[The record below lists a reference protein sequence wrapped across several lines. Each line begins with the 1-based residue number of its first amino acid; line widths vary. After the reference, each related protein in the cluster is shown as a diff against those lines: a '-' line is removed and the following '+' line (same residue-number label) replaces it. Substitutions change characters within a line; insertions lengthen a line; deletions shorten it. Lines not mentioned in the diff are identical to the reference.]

1 MARHRAPEPEVA
13 RNSVVLMDTARSSRL
28 RSASAAPVDFSV
40 AEAVVDDLTLITADD
55 LMLDRIAAGQGDVF
69 VDFSVGTATGPGVL
83 APLLAT
89 WRADIVDPQWP
100 DAPTVDEAIIAAAAP
115 RARPARRALRPIL
128 GVAVAIGALL
138 FGSAAIGAQHAQPG
152 DTLWPLAKVL
162 YSDHATSVQAG
173 LAVKASLGRAQN
185 ALDHHQPSNALV
197 ALTSASGEVE
207 KVLTTDGKEALQVQV
222 KQLWNQANSSLQAA
236 TPSGTPSPAGVN
248 GSGAPVVGPPTTLDP
263 ARSTSTGKAAATA
276 TAASA
281 SGSGKATG
289 SASAPA
295 RPSTAGATTAPAPT
309 TGASSRPIVPPPVVI
324 PSTTAGTPTPTAP
337 GTSSTDVPTTSD
349 PGTTPAPS
357 STDPG
362 TPTSSDQPTTEVS
375 TTSELPTPTQTPDT
389 PTGDGVG
396 AQGLSV
402 DGTTTPDQ

>member
-1 MARHRAPEPEVA
+1 MARHRAPEPEAA
-13 RNSVVLMDTARSSRL
+13 RGSVVLMDTARSSRV
-28 RSASAAPVDFSV
+28 RAASAGAVVDFSV

-55 LMLDRIAAGQGDVF
+55 QMLDRIAAGQGDVF
-69 VDFSVGTATGPGVL
+69 VDFSVGTSTGPGVL

-100 DAPTVDEAIIAAAAP
+100 DAPTVDEAISAAAAP
-115 RARPARRALRPIL
+115 RSRPARRALRPIL
-128 GVAVAIGALL
+128 GVAVAISALL

-276 TAASA
+276 ASA

-362 TPTSSDQPTTEVS
+362 TPTSSDQPTTEIS